1 MKAVILAG
9 GFGTRLAEETVSIP
23 KPMVE
28 IAGKPILWHIMKI
41 YSSHGINDF
50 IICLGYKS
58 YVVKEFF
65 SNFVL
70 HNSDVKFDMT
80 NGSIEYLNSSIEPW
94 RVTLVDTGL
103 ETMTG
108 GRLTKIRHL
117 LNGETF
123 CMTYG
128 DGLSDVDI
136 SKVIEFHKS
145 HGKLVTVTA
154 TPSPG
159 RFGALEIDSGQVS
172 SFEEK
177 VQSKNYM
184 INAGF
189 FVMNPAALDF
199 VRDDTDHWERY
210 QMEMLVQEKQLMA
223 YEHTG
228 LWQPMDTLREKQV
241 LEEMWHSGNAAWK
254 VW

>member
-28 IAGKPILWHIMKI
+28 IAGKPILWHIMKM
-41 YSSHGINDF
+41 YSFHGINDF

-58 YVVKEFF
+58 YIVKEFF

-103 ETMTG
+103 KTMTG
-108 GRLTKIRHL
+108 GRLKKIRHL
-117 LNGETF
+117 LNGENF

-128 DGLSDVDI
+128 DGLSNVNI

-159 RFGALEIDSGQVS
+159 RFGALEIVSGQVF

-177 VQSKNYM
+177 VQAKNYM

-189 FVMNPAALDF
+189 FVMNPTALDF
-199 VRDDTDHWERY
+199 VRYDSDHWERY
-210 QMEMLVQEKQLMA
+210 PMEMLVQEKQLMA

-228 LWQPMDTLREKQV
+228 FWQPMDTLREKQV
-241 LEEMWHSGNAAWK
+241 LEEMWQSGNAAWK